1 MTVAAAD
8 PKHPAGTVDTVHIE
22 IINRAAL
29 GISFKKAAE
38 ISGVHSGDLCQ
49 LLKGNGV
56 GIIFFYPAENRLHFC
71 VTRKMPAD
79 RRLSGHGTVAVK
91 QTENGIQGAE
101 SQKAVSL
108 PFGLQRI
115 DELFD
120 LSGKFPL
127 TGGKI
132 TPDPGITRVG
142 MIPGTSLPPTGIAS
156 AQKQG
161 RVKNHTVIHTALRDP
176 AVNHSAVDQ

>member
-1 MTVAAAD
+1 MKKEGHPFSEKPFSDNGTRLGLISFPVLLRRDAFVLFKGFDKIAQIVESAGKARLGDRAAAD

-56 GIIFFYPAENRLHFC
+56 GIILFYPAENRLHFC

-91 QTENGIQGAE
+91 Q
-101 SQKAVSL
+101 L
-108 PFGLQRI
+108 
-115 DELFD
+115 
-120 LSGKFPL
+120 
-127 TGGKI
+127 
-132 TPDPGITRVG
+132 
-142 MIPGTSLPPTGIAS
+142 
-156 AQKQG
+156 
-161 RVKNHTVIHTALRDP
+161 
-176 AVNHSAVDQ
+176 